1 MNLFLVWV
9 LQHYIIAIFTCGLKE
24 NLAHGVGNPAR
35 CRQRTEEWN
44 RQGSDALLLH
54 WTPGGHQSQ
63 FDSRI
68 DGRSQMQS
76 AFPCLVHANAHDSW
90 QCSTFE
96 GQICS
101 LRKSFTSIVCKT
113 ATDSRFRDVGMCA
126 QDCSHDCGAV
136 NLTCTTTAETWEC
149 STSSSK
155 ANMLA
160 KPTALG

>member
-1 MNLFLVWV
+1 MGLATRLGAGKGRKNGTVKALMPSCYTGRQEGIRANL
-9 LQHYIIAIFTCGLKE
+9 
-24 NLAHGVGNPAR
+24 
-35 CRQRTEEWN
+35 
-44 RQGSDALLLH
+44 QG
-54 WTPGGHQSQ
+54 
-63 FDSRI
+63 I

-101 LRKSFTSIVCKT
+101 LRKSFTSIGCKT